1 MAESAHINNESESDS
16 DSVSVN
22 SAEPEDVDDLEQLA
36 NDIFGESED
45 ENYEFHGF
53 YDDDTVRQIFGD
65 SDDEAEPF
73 EGLDVR
79 FTMPDKFEDGWK
91 MELPIAF
98 DRYVSDDYI
107 PPNCGPTINKPGDN
121 FTYLAIFSCSSQ
133 MISSRRFAGLQQVMP
148 RTRVNKTFKHPQLKS
163 WRPTLASTL

>member
-1 MAESAHINNESESDS
+1 MAESAHVNNESESDS

-73 EGLDVR
+73 EGFDVR

-91 MELPIAF
+91 MELPTAF

-107 PPNCGPTINKPGDN
+107 PPNCGPTINKPDDN
-121 FTYLAIFSCSSQ
+121 FTYLDYF
-133 MISSRRFAGLQQVMP
+133 
-148 RTRVNKTFKHPQLKS
+148 QLFV
-163 WRPTLASTL
+163 TDDIIAEICQFTASNATHKG